1 MNLKRVI
8 SVALAILVVAVNGP
22 HSQGKPAPPKSDLE
36 VSLKVTYN
44 KDTKKF
50 LLYGTVVNLGPDPSK
65 KEGRL
70 VTLSV
75 TEGAVPIPDPACEK
89 CATLYG
95 SSHSGP
101 IKFEPIPA
109 LPIIKPPAGSAGKFS
124 SFFDI
129 SAEVERKDDD
139 KKTKYVYSFEI
150 SLSPSQTDPNPKN
163 DRAEFAGSNIG
174 RGK

>member
-1 MNLKRVI
+1 MYPWPVQACEIYRPPG
-8 SVALAILVVAVNGP
+8 LVQ
-22 HSQGKPAPPKSDLE
+22 QGHQE
-36 VSLKVTYN
+36 VSASW
-44 KDTKKF
+44 DGRKF
-50 LLYGTVVNLGPDPSK
+50 RPGPIKRRRPISDPECYG
-65 KEGRL
+65 RCC
-70 VTLSV
+70 
-75 TEGAVPIPDPACEK
+75 AVPIPDPACEK

-95 SSHSGP
+95 VAHSGP

-109 LPIIKPPAGSAGKFS
+109 LPIIKPPAGSGGKFY

-163 DRAEFAGSNIG
+163 DRAEFAASNIG